1 MTDFE
6 FKKGTLI
13 SAGNH
18 LVSIGTFKTSDI
30 AILSKYTHRFVKLE
44 RAKTNNKLKKVKRL
58 FKSNLNND
66 TDFVFEF
73 FTDDKTREL
82 ISILKG

>member
-1 MTDFE
+1 MKNLE
-6 FKKGTLI
+6 IKKGTLI

-18 LVSIGTFKTSDI
+18 LVSIGKYDKSDV
-30 AILSKYTHRFVKLE
+30 AILSKHTGKFVKLE
-44 RAKTNNKLKKVKRL
+44 RTKTNNKLKKVKRL
-58 FKSNLNND
+58 FFYALNND

-73 FTDDKTREL
+73 LTDDKTREL